1 MSRQPIRSETA
12 PARPSLA
19 GAAQPVTA
27 AKAPAR
33 PRPGHP
39 ARLRLVPGDGES
51 APEQSPIVV
60 FVGVGDDR
68 RSLLAAALLSHR
80 ARGRVRAVS
89 LSATTVEPDPMVVK
103 VLADVGIDLLSCRS
117 WPPSRE
123 LLRSAAVVVVMG
135 YDTRT
140 LDESPRAEDW
150 FIDDPT
156 GKDPE
161 TLRYLRDA
169 MDRRVQ
175 RLLVSL
181 GGAGPASPAPEPR

>member
-1 MSRQPIRSETA
+1 V
-12 PARPSLA
+12 PAGP
-19 GAAQPVTA
+19 P
-27 AKAPAR
+27 PDR

-39 ARLRLVPGDGES
+39 ARLRLLSGDGED
-51 APEQSPIVV
+51 APEQSPLVA

-68 RSLLAAALLSHR
+68 RSLLAAALLAHR
-80 ARGRVRAVS
+80 ARGRVQAVS
-89 LSATTVEPDPMVVK
+89 LSATTVEPDPLVVQA
-103 VLADVGIDLLSCRS
+103 LADVGIDLLGCRS
-117 WPPSRE
+117 WPPSPD

-135 YDTRT
+135 YDVRT

-169 MDRRVQ
+169 IDRRVQ

-181 GGAGPASPAPEPR
+181 GGAGPAAPSPEPT